1 MADFETWES
10 LGHNAYGTVY
20 RGVQFSLK
28 REVAIFEL
36 DPALRKEADRSTRF
50 WDEITFLA
58 QLTDDRL
65 VPVFAVDRSA
75 GWIVMELMCG
85 NCAQL
90 LGKAQ
95 EPEVVR
101 SILRQGLSGL
111 QRLHEENRTHGD
123 IRPHSLLINRGGRIK
138 LSFSIGSAV
147 VGGLPYHKRSMK
159 YVAPEV
165 VSPSFGE
172 FGASA
177 DLYTL
182 GFSVLEL
189 LLGPKFD
196 ALFPGVAAD
205 DQEARTAWM
214 RWHADENAKLASVA
228 ELAPGAP
235 LELVMVLD
243 RLLKKKTADR
253 YPTAAEA
260 LADLSQ
266 APLVPIVAP
275 EIGVTGGAAG
285 GAALV
290 SDVDRVFNPSSKYDV
305 AATPGAAGSA
315 AASAAGKGAAPKP
328 AAGAKAAAAAKKPA
342 AAAAKS
348 AGEKK
353 KKDRKALLLGVG
365 FAVAA
370 TAIMFFPSGKKFALQ
385 TFAPAQI
392 REGEAWTFIAAPV
405 DARKAEGKLTYRLA
419 GVAPAGLMLDAAT
432 GELKWT
438 PAEAEGPS
446 QAKFAVEATDESDP
460 PKAAKVDIVLDVVEV
475 NTAPQLKPIAS
486 QSAFPGEPL
495 KVQIEATDS
504 DLPAQKLTYS
514 LADKNPAGATIDAKT
529 GAFLWTAPAA
539 ATDTTREFTVV
550 ATDDAATPQM
560 ASAVM
565 KIVVSPRNRVPQL
578 LAAAGSTK
586 ATIDEGKPWTTTLEA
601 KDAETPREKLKLS
614 LVDAPEGLTLDAA
627 TGKLAWTPTEKQG
640 PGKFAFRARLVDDGE
655 PQQSTEQVF
664 ELSVAEVNT
673 PPKLAPIVQRVVVGK
688 PFATPAAVVVDDDL
702 PPQKIFFAWGE
713 QGVPPPSEPKLDLD
727 DKTGVYS
734 GVFGEEYAG
743 KKIEVPLA
751 AIDDGTP
758 SRSVQSYITFEI
770 VPNNTPP
777 TIAKIADQVVTLPWL
792 DDDKPALEIK
802 VPARDPDD
810 AQAKLKFA
818 LTKPAPQGATIDA
831 ATGAF
836 RFTPQVGD
844 DLEAPPVT
852 VNVEVADDATPPATT
867 PAAFKISFKTGDV
880 VAMLRARLALAEEVE
895 SITRVVD
902 RIGRY
907 QGNAAVD
914 QQGLRGLAADAYVK
928 RGDAY
933 LAKSDFDAA
942 YNDFNT
948 VVSDVDTGHL
958 DARLGRAY
966 CYGRKGDWRQ
976 AVSEYDD
983 VIGLAPEH
991 ARAYMNRAMA
1001 HYELR
1006 DLRRTID
1013 DCDRVIELQPGNA
1026 SAYLIRGNAKLTRKD
1041 QTGALADLK
1050 KSVDLFA
1057 GDPEA
1062 ELPLYESAVRKC
1074 IELIRADSALG
1085 DADDIADYERKLRAI
1100 EAARNSPGA
1109 GKEPKTTGVPRLK

>member
-196 ALFPGVAAD
+196 TLFPGVAAD

-243 RLLKKKTADR
+243 RLLKKKTSDR

-275 EIGVTGGAAG
+275 EIGVTGSAAG

-305 AATPGAAGSA
+305 AATPAAGGAARAEAGA
-315 AASAAGKGAAPKP
+315 VGKGAAAKP
-328 AAGAKAAAAAKKPA
+328 AAGGKGSAASKKPG
-342 AAAAKS
+342 AKPTE
-348 AGEKK
+348 GM

-370 TAIMFFPSGKKFALQ
+370 VAILFFPGGGKKLALKEL
-385 TFAPAQI
+385 ASAQI
-392 REGEAWTFIAAPV
+392 REGEAWTFTAAPV
-405 DARKAEGKLTYRLA
+405 DAKKVKGKLTYKLIGLWPVGLA
-419 GVAPAGLMLDAAT
+419 LDAAT

-438 PAEAEGPS
+438 PTEADGPS
-446 QAKFAVEATDESDP
+446 QAKFSVEATDESEP
-460 PKAAKVDIVLDVVEV
+460 PQTAKLDVVLDVVEV
-475 NTAPQLKPIAS
+475 NTAPQWKPIAA

-495 KVQIEATDS
+495 KVQVEATDA

-514 LADKNPAGATIDAKT
+514 LADKDTAGATIDAKT
-529 GAFLWTAPAA
+529 GAFQWTAPAA

-565 KIVVSPRNRVPQL
+565 KVVVSPRNRVPQL
-578 LAAAGSTK
+578 LAAAGATK
-586 ATIDEGKPWTTTLEA
+586 ATIDEGKPWATTLEA

-614 LVDAPEGLTLDAA
+614 LVDAPEGLALDAA

-640 PGKFAFRARLVDDGE
+640 PGKFTFRARLVDDGE

-673 PPKLAPIVQRVVVGK
+673 PPKLAPLNASVVAGK
-688 PFATPAAVVVDDDL
+688 LLELPPAAVLDDDL
-702 PPQKIFFAWGE
+702 PPQKIKFAVAEGAS
-713 QGVPPPSEPKLDLD
+713 PPSGLALDAA
-727 DKTGVYS
+727 TGAVRWTP
-734 GVFGEEYAG
+734 GTDQAG
-743 KKIEVPLA
+743 KSFKLA
-751 AIDDGTP
+751 ITATDDGMPPQVARADYTINVLP
-758 SRSVQSYITFEI
+758 D
-770 VPNNTPP
+770 NNPP

-792 DDDKPALEIK
+792 DDEKPALEIK

-810 AQAKLKFA
+810 AKAKLKYA
-818 LTKPAPQGATIDA
+818 LAKPAAKGATIDA
-831 ATGAF
+831 ATGEF

-844 DLEAPPVT
+844 DLEAPPIT

-867 PAAFKISFKTGDV
+867 SAAFKISFKTGDV
-880 VAMLRARLALAEEVE
+880 VALLRARLALAEEVAA
-895 SITRVVD
+895 ITRVVD

-914 QQGLRGLAADAYVK
+914 QQGLRGLSADAYVK

-933 LAKSDFDAA
+933 LAQSDFDAA
-942 YNDFNT
+942 YKDFNT
-948 VVSDVDTGHL
+948 VVSDIDTGHL

-1026 SAYLIRGNAKLTRKD
+1026 SAYLIRGNAKLSRKD
-1041 QTGALADLK
+1041 QAGAFADLK
-1050 KSVDLFA
+1050 KSIDLYA